1 MIDATL
7 ASLRNSSQFFHTK
20 EILHIYDGRKKEDL
34 GYFVPKYFQKEFEA
48 FVKDLEEKKRE
59 NLLQKVAK
67 AQAKDPIEEGSENDG
82 LH

>member
-7 ASLRNSSQFFHTK
+7 ASLRNSSEFFNTK

-48 FVKDLEEKKRE
+48 FVKDLEDKKKHE
-59 NLLQKVAK
+59 LLQKVAK